1 MERESFEDEEI
12 GKILSDNFVC
22 IKVDRE
28 ERPDVDKVYM
38 TFVQVCVQPMF
49 SYILVFSHNPLFFIF
64 SLLMLS
70 HDFWLLTPT
79 GNKWRWR
86 LAHECVVDP

>member
-1 MERESFEDEEI
+1 MERECFEDEEI

-22 IKVDRE
+22 IKLDRE

-38 TFVQVCVQPMF
+38 TFVQVCLPSMC
-49 SYILVFSHNPLFFIF
+49 SYCMRPPPLFF
-64 SLLMLS
+64 SLFILS
-70 HDFWLLTPT
+70 LDFWLLTST

-86 LAHECVVDP
+86 LAHERVVDP

>member
-12 GKILSDNFVC
+12 GRILSDNFVC

-38 TFVQVCVQPMF
+38 TFVQVCLNLSFLIQV
-49 SYILVFSHNPLFFIF
+49 SLVYFFR
-64 SLLMLS
+64 SALS
-70 HDFWLLTPT
+70 NDFWLLMSV

-86 LAHECVVDP
+86 MAHECLVDPWP